1 VTEREERAPCKIP
14 CLPKSPK
21 DTLFF
26 KNPRTPFVCS
36 SRLLTVGGR
45 LLALSSDSDGLGEVL
60 EDVDGCLPADAG
72 IGDTD
77 TSLEAGGTLG
87 RDLLGTLVEVRLDHD
102 TNNTLLAGA
111 KLL

>member
-1 VTEREERAPCKIP
+1 
-14 CLPKSPK
+14 
-21 DTLFF
+21 
-26 KNPRTPFVCS
+26 
-36 SRLLTVGGR
+36 LTVGGR
-45 LLALSSDSDGLGEVL
+45 LLGLSSDSDGLGEVL

-72 IGDTD
+72 VGDTD

-87 RDLLGTLVEVRLDHD
+87 RHLLGTLVEVGLDHD